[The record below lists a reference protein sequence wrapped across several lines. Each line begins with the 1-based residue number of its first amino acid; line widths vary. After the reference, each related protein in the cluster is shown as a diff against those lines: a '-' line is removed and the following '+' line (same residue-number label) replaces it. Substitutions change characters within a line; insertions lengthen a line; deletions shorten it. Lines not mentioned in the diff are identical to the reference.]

1 MSFLNFHTLQMPQL
15 GRERTI
21 RVLLPRN
28 YNETD
33 KPFPVL
39 YMQDGQNLFDPETAA
54 FGDWRIPKT
63 MDKLPLKKQVIIVGI
78 DNGSEHRINEY
89 APYKLGKSGGEG
101 DAYVRFII
109 ETVKP
114 FIDNEYRTMPQ
125 RETTGIAGSSMGG
138 LIALYAGLKHG
149 DVFGK
154 IGVLSPSIWFNP
166 KVLDLI
172 KGTSPEGIGTNPY
185 FCQFYVCAS
194 KNEMQ
199 GMRATLEKTYWA
211 FKNAGYNDEQIRVV
225 IQERGKHNEFFWS
238 KEFKPMLEWLF
249 YTD

>member
-1 MSFLNFHTLQMPQL
+1 MSNLNLHTLQMPQL

-21 RVLLPRN
+21 RVLVPRN
-28 YNETD
+28 YNQSD

-63 MDKLPLKKQVIIVGI
+63 MEKLPFKKQVIIVGI

-89 APYKLGKSGGEG
+89 APFKLGKSGGEG
-101 DAYVRFII
+101 DAYVRFIV
-109 ETVKP
+109 ETVKL

-125 RETTGIAGSSMGG
+125 REHTGIAGSSMGG
-138 LIALYAGLKHG
+138 LIALYAGLKYG
-149 DVFGK
+149 DFFGK
-154 IGVLSPSIWFNP
+154 VGVLSPSIWFNP

-172 KGTSPEGIGTNPY
+172 NDKKAHKS
-185 FCQFYVCAS
+185 QFYVCAS

-199 GMRATLEKTYWA
+199 GMAATLEKTYWA
-211 FKNAGYNDEQIRVV
+211 FKNAGYNDAQIRVV

-238 KEFKPMLEWLF
+238 KEFKSMLEWLF
-249 YTD
+249 